1 MRSPTVSE
9 PSGFRVREISRG
21 SVPELVDAF
30 QPNGSPPPHLRLW
43 GRLLLGGLI
52 GGTGAWGLQATSGIS
67 HLEVKPRMY
76 ERISLFAARVLGLR
90 LSDLKRDE
98 GQGVT
103 EYGLALAFVIIVLAA
118 VLLLLGGSISTFI
131 SKVGADLTGL
141 PASL

>member
-1 MRSPTVSE
+1 
-9 PSGFRVREISRG
+9 
-21 SVPELVDAF
+21 
-30 QPNGSPPPHLRLW
+30 
-43 GRLLLGGLI
+43 
-52 GGTGAWGLQATSGIS
+52 
-67 HLEVKPRMY
+67 MY
-76 ERISLFAARVLGLR
+76 ERISLFAARVMGLR

>member
-1 MRSPTVSE
+1 
-9 PSGFRVREISRG
+9 
-21 SVPELVDAF
+21 
-30 QPNGSPPPHLRLW
+30 
-43 GRLLLGGLI
+43 
-52 GGTGAWGLQATSGIS
+52 
-67 HLEVKPRMY
+67 MY

-118 VLLLLGGSISTFI
+118 VLLLLGGSISEFI

>member
-1 MRSPTVSE
+1 
-9 PSGFRVREISRG
+9 
-21 SVPELVDAF
+21 
-30 QPNGSPPPHLRLW
+30 
-43 GRLLLGGLI
+43 
-52 GGTGAWGLQATSGIS
+52 
-67 HLEVKPRMY
+67 MY